1 MPQDYEVEHLLKLGN
16 EVGEGPL
23 WSSENQTIYWVD
35 IPKHLIYRYALE
47 NENLEVFDVGLPVG
61 ALALRESGG
70 IVAATKPGFAFWDF
84 VSEDLVFLVDP
95 EEDKP
100 ETRFN
105 DAAVDRCGRFWA
117 GTMSDSDPHGSH
129 GSLYRLDPDGS
140 VARMDTGFTVSNGIG
155 WSPDDKI
162 MYFTDTMRS
171 VIYAYD
177 FDIAAGTLENRRSFV
192 TVPDGEGFPDGLT
205 VDSEG
210 FVWSAI
216 ALGYKINRYDPDGI
230 LEREIQVPTAFVS
243 SCTFGGPGM
252 DDLYITT
259 GWEPLNDDEKVSQ
272 PFAGDL
278 FKVSTGIKGLEE
290 PKFSG

>member
-1 MPQDYEVEHLLKLGN
+1 MSQDYEVEHFLKLGN
-16 EVGEGPL
+16 QIGEGPL

-35 IPKHLIYRYALE
+35 IPQHYIHRYCPDDE
-47 NENLEVFDVGLPVG
+47 KLEVFDVGLPVG

-70 IVAATKPGFAFWDF
+70 LVAATKRGFAFWDAPSNELTF
-84 VSEDLVFLVDP
+84 FADP
-95 EEDKP
+95 EENQP

-105 DAAVDRCGRFWA
+105 DGAVDRSGRFWA

-129 GSLYRLDPDGS
+129 GNLYRLDIDGS
-140 VARMDTGFTVSNGIG
+140 VHVMDTGFTISNGIG
-155 WSPDDKI
+155 WSPDNKI

-177 FDIAAGTLENRRSFV
+177 FDIATGMIENRRPFV
-192 TVPDGEGFPDGLT
+192 TVPEGEGVPDGLT

-216 ALGYKINRYDPDGI
+216 ALGYKINRYDPNGMV
-230 LEREIQVPTAFVS
+230 EREIRVPTAFVS
-243 SCTFGGPGM
+243 SCTFGGPGL
-252 DDLYITT
+252 DELYITT
-259 GWEPLNDDEKVSQ
+259 GWEPLNDEEKLSQ

-278 FKVSTGIKGLEE
+278 FRLYTGVMGLEE
-290 PKFSG
+290 PKYLG

>member
-70 IVAATKPGFAFWDF
+70 IVAATKRGFAFWDF
-84 VSEDLVFLVDP
+84 LSEDLVFLVDP

-100 ETRFN
+100 ETRFH
-105 DAAVDRCGRFWA
+105 DGAVDRCGRFWA

>member
-70 IVAATKPGFAFWDF
+70 IVAATKRGFAFWDF
-84 VSEDLVFLVDP
+84 LSEDLVFLVDP

-259 GWEPLNDDEKVSQ
+259 GLEPLNDDEKVSQ

>member
-1 MPQDYEVEHLLKLGN
+1 MPQDYEVEHLLELGN

-23 WSSENQTIYWVD
+23 WSSENQTIYWLD

-47 NENLEVFDVGLPVG
+47 NEKPEVFDVGLPVG

-70 IVAATKPGFAFWDF
+70 IVAATKRGFAFWDCL
-84 VSEDLVFLVDP
+84 SEDLVFLVDP

-105 DAAVDRCGRFWA
+105 DAAVDRYGRFWA
-117 GTMSDSDPHGSH
+117 GTMSDSDPHGPH

-140 VARMDTGFTVSNGIG
+140 VERMDTGFAVSNGIG

-177 FDIAAGTLENRRSFV
+177 FDIDAGTLENRRSFV

-216 ALGYKINRYDPDGI
+216 ALGCKINRYDPDGV

-243 SCTFGGPGM
+243 SCTFGGPDM

-259 GWEPLNDDEKVSQ
+259 GWEPLNDDEKLSQ

-278 FKVSTGIKGLEE
+278 FRVSTGIKGLEE
-290 PKFSG
+290 PKFAG

>member
-1 MPQDYEVEHLLKLGN
+1 
-16 EVGEGPL
+16 
-23 WSSENQTIYWVD
+23 NQTIYWVD
-35 IPKHLIYRYALE
+35 IPNHLIYRYALE

-61 ALALRESGG
+61 ALGLRESGG
-70 IVAATKPGFAFWDF
+70 IVAATKRGFAFWDF
-84 VSEDLVFLVDP
+84 LSEDLVFLVDP

>member
-70 IVAATKPGFAFWDF
+70 IVAATKRGFAFWDF
-84 VSEDLVFLVDP
+84 LSEDLVFLVDP

>member
-35 IPKHLIYRYALE
+35 IPKHLIYRYARE

-61 ALALRESGG
+61 ALALRESRG
-70 IVAATKPGFAFWDF
+70 IVAATKRGFAFWDF
-84 VSEDLVFLVDP
+84 LSEDLVFLVDP

>member
-70 IVAATKPGFAFWDF
+70 IVAATKRGFAFWDF
-84 VSEDLVFLVDP
+84 LSEDLVFLVDP

-140 VARMDTGFTVSNGIG
+140 VARMDTGFTVSNGIAV
-155 WSPDDKI
+155 S
-162 MYFTDTMRS
+162 YTHL
-171 VIYAYD
+171 
-177 FDIAAGTLENRRSFV
+177 TL
-192 TVPDGEGFPDGLT
+192 
-205 VDSEG
+205 
-210 FVWSAI
+210 
-216 ALGYKINRYDPDGI
+216 
-230 LEREIQVPTAFVS
+230 PTKRIV
-243 SCTFGGPGM
+243 
-252 DDLYITT
+252 
-259 GWEPLNDDEKVSQ
+259 
-272 PFAGDL
+272 
-278 FKVSTGIKGLEE
+278 
-290 PKFSG
+290 

>member
-1 MPQDYEVEHLLKLGN
+1 MSQDYEVEHFLKLGN
-16 EVGEGPL
+16 QIGEGPL
-23 WSSENQTIYWVD
+23 WSSEHQTIYWVD
-35 IPKHLIYRYALE
+35 IPKHLIYRYDLE

-70 IVAATKPGFAFWDF
+70 IVAATKRGFAFWDF
-84 VSEDLVFLVDP
+84 LSEDLVFLVDP

-278 FKVSTGIKGLEE
+278 FRVSTGIKGLEE